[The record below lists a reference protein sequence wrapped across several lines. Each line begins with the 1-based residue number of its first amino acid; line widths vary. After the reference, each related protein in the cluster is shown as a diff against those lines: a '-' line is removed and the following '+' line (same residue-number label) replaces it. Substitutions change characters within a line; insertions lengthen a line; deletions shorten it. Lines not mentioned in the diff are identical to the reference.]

1 MFWAVSKHENI
12 LGKGIENDV
21 FQFFFLGS
29 SESPATALQKKCAQ
43 GDSPGVPPRFSQG
56 NLTAMALTIPPG
68 ISTGT
73 PPEFFQ

>member
-1 MFWAVSKHENI
+1 MRTFWEKVLKMTYSS
-12 LGKGIENDV
+12 
-21 FQFFFLGS
+21 FFFLGS